1 MPIKK
6 KTASKPKSKTEK
18 KGGVNSG
25 SPSKSLEKGHLA
37 AQKTSPMNITR
48 IADDLQIKIL
58 ESVFKFT
65 DTLDNKSI
73 KDYIRL
79 NTNVSKVNKSFRT
92 SYSSVRPSFKDIIK
106 IKLKDL
112 EITKEILEVLKMTA
126 VNNIESIE
134 LRNISF
140 ESKKT
145 CNEFIDFFSKNM
157 KVKKV
162 ILDKVEVKAEEL
174 LIILVTFKGLELLE
188 INGYEL
194 TYNEYHIFIKV
205 LLYLKKFKYLT
216 LKNNIIDQRYN
227 SYLFTKEVDNVVYID
242 NERYKMYI
250 SKENNKRWGMVIRK
264 DNGEMVKNIEVNIVG
279 NEVANMYVPYINF
292 RNDFGG
298 V

>member
-1 MPIKK
+1 MVKR
-6 KTASKPKSKTEK
+6 
-18 KGGVNSG
+18 GGVSR
-25 SPSKSLEKGHLA
+25 SKSSPKQENIVK
-37 AQKTSPMNITR
+37 KTSPMNITKM
-48 IADDLQIKIL
+48 AEDLQIRIL
-58 ESVFKFT
+58 ESVFNFT

-79 NTNVSKVNKSFRT
+79 NENVSKVNRSFRT
-92 SYSSVRPSFKDIIK
+92 SYSSVRPSFNDIIK

-112 EITKEILEVLKMTA
+112 EITKEILWVLKMTT

-145 CNEFIDFFSKNM
+145 CNEFIEFLSKNR
-157 KVKKV
+157 KVKRV

-174 LIILVTFKGLELLE
+174 LIILGTFKRLEWLE
-188 INGYEL
+188 ISGYEL

-205 LLYLKKFKYLT
+205 LLYINNLKYLT

-227 SYLFTKEVDNVVYID
+227 SYLFTKEVENVVYID

-279 NEVANMYVPYINF
+279 NEVANMYIPYINY
-292 RNDFGG
+292 RNDFTEN
-298 V
+298 VSSR

>member
-1 MPIKK
+1 MTIRKGKTNIIKR
-6 KTASKPKSKTEK
+6 
-18 KGGVNSG
+18 GGANSG
-25 SPSKSLEKGHLA
+25 SPSKSLDKQHFA
-37 AQKTSPMNITR
+37 VQKTSPMNISR
-48 IADDLQIKIL
+48 IAEDLQIKIL
-58 ESVFKFT
+58 ESVFNFT

-79 NTNVSKVNKSFRT
+79 NTNVSKINKSFRT

-174 LIILVTFKGLELLE
+174 LIILVTFKGLEWLE

-227 SYLFTKEVDNVVYID
+227 SYLFTKDQENIVYID

-279 NEVANMYVPYINF
+279 NEVANMYMPYINF

>member
-1 MPIKK
+1 MGINR
-6 KTASKPKSKTEK
+6 
-18 KGGVNSG
+18 KGGGMSK
-25 SPSKSLEKGHLA
+25 SPSKSSGKSSPKQESTVK
-37 AQKTSPMNITR
+37 KTSPMNITKM
-48 IADDLQIKIL
+48 AEDLQIKIL
-58 ESVFKFT
+58 ESVFNFT

-79 NTNVSKVNKSFRT
+79 NENVSKVNRSFRT
-92 SYSSVRPSFKDIIK
+92 SYSSVRPQFKEITR
-106 IKLKDL
+106 IKLKGI
-112 EITKEILEVLKMTA
+112 EITKEILFILKMTR
-126 VNNIESIE
+126 VNNIDIIE

-140 ESKKT
+140 ESKET
-145 CNEFIDFFSKNM
+145 REEFIEFLSKNR
-157 KVKKV
+157 KVKRV

-174 LIILVTFKGLELLE
+174 LIILGTFKRLEWLE
-188 INGYEL
+188 ISGYEL

-205 LLYLKKFKYLT
+205 LLYINNLKYLT

-279 NEVANMYVPYINF
+279 NEVANMYIPYINY
-292 RNDFGG
+292 RNDFTEK
-298 V
+298 VSSR